1 MNFNTKMRKTVLLFI
16 ILSFCSCNS
25 RFYNQYLTNKRSYV
39 VIQNGKIKVLS
50 KTQTQSETGQI
61 SGFVFSKDDKLP
73 IKGAI
78 VANSNKTKGQVTDE
92 NGYFK
97 LSLTG
102 SDTLNIS
109 YLGYQD
115 LNFPI
120 QINQG
125 EQIELKII
133 LGTKTYY
140 DR

>member
-1 MNFNTKMRKTVLLFI
+1 MKKIFLLFI
-16 ILSFCSCNS
+16 ILAFCSCSS
-25 RFYNQYLTNKRSYV
+25 RFYNQYLTNKRSFV

-61 SGFVFSKDDKLP
+61 SGFVFAKDDKLP

-78 VANSNKTKGQVTDE
+78 VTNTDKTKGQSTDE

-97 LSLTG
+97 FNLTG
-102 SDTLNIS
+102 SDTLKIS
-109 YLGYQD
+109 YLGYQN
-115 LNFPI
+115 LVFPL

-125 EQIELKII
+125 EHLELKII
-133 LGTKTYY
+133 LGTKTFY

>member
-1 MNFNTKMRKTVLLFI
+1 MKKTILLFI
-16 ILSFCSCNS
+16 ILLFCSCNS
-25 RFYNQYLTNKRSYV
+25 RFYNQYLTNKRSFV
-39 VIQNGKIKVLS
+39 AIQNGKIKVLS

-61 SGFVFSKDDKLP
+61 SGFVFAKDDKLP

-78 VANSNKTKGQVTDE
+78 VTITNKTKGQVTDE

-115 LNFPI
+115 INFPL
-120 QINQG
+120 QINRG
-125 EQIELKII
+125 EHIELKII
-133 LGTKTYY
+133 LGTKTFY

>member
-1 MNFNTKMRKTVLLFI
+1 
-16 ILSFCSCNS
+16 
-25 RFYNQYLTNKRSYV
+25 LTNKRSYV
-39 VIQNGKIKVLS
+39 VVQNGKIKVLS

-78 VANSNKTKGQVTDE
+78 VANANKTKGQVTDE

-109 YLGYQD
+109 FLGYQD
-115 LNFPI
+115 LNFHV

-125 EQIELKII
+125 EHIELKII
-133 LGTKTYY
+133 LGTKTFY

>member
-1 MNFNTKMRKTVLLFI
+1 MNKVVLLFI

-61 SGFVFSKDDKLP
+61 SGFVFAKDDKLP

-78 VANSNKTKGQVTDE
+78 VCNLKSTIGQVTDE

-97 LSLTG
+97 FWLTG

-109 YLGYQD
+109 YPGYQN
-115 LNFPI
+115 LNFPV

-125 EQIELKII
+125 EHIELKII
-133 LGTKTYY
+133 LGTKTFY
-140 DR
+140 DK

>member
-1 MNFNTKMRKTVLLFI
+1 MKKTIILFI
-16 ILSFCSCNS
+16 ILILTSCNS
-25 RFYNQYLTNKRSYV
+25 RFYNQYLTNKRSFV

-50 KTQTQSETGQI
+50 RTKTQSDTGQI
-61 SGFVFSKDDKLP
+61 SGFVFAKDDKLP

-78 VANSNKTKGQVTDE
+78 VTNTDKTKGQSTDE

-97 LSLTG
+97 FSLTG
-102 SDTLNIS
+102 SDTLKIS

-115 LNFPI
+115 LVFPV

-125 EQIELKII
+125 EHLELKII
-133 LGTKTYY
+133 MGTKIFY

>member
-1 MNFNTKMRKTVLLFI
+1 MKKIISVLI
-16 ILSFCSCNS
+16 ILSLSSCNS
-25 RFYNQYLTNKRSYV
+25 RFYNQYLTNKGSYV
-39 VIQNGKIKVLS
+39 VIQKGKIKVLS

-61 SGFVFSKDDKLP
+61 SGFVFAKEDKLP

-78 VANSNKTKGQVTDE
+78 VRNTNRTKGQVTDE

-102 SDTLNIS
+102 LDTLNIS
-109 YLGYQD
+109 YPGYQD
-115 LNFPI
+115 LNFPV

-125 EQIELKII
+125 ENIELKIL

>member
-1 MNFNTKMRKTVLLFI
+1 VFQ
-16 ILSFCSCNS
+16 NS
-25 RFYNQYLTNKRSYV
+25 
-39 VIQNGKIKVLS
+39 KIKVLS
-50 KTQTQSETGQI
+50 KTQTQSMTGQI

-78 VANSNKTKGQVTDE
+78 VTNTDKSNGQSTDE

-97 LSLTG
+97 FSLTG
-102 SDTLNIS
+102 SDTLKIS

-115 LNFPI
+115 LSLPV

-125 EQIELKII
+125 EHLELKII
-133 LGTKTYY
+133 LGTKTFY

>member
-1 MNFNTKMRKTVLLFI
+1 MKKTILLFI

-25 RFYNQYLTNKRSYV
+25 RLYNQYLTNKRSYV

-61 SGFVFSKDDKLP
+61 SGFVFAKDDKLP

-78 VANSNKTKGQVTDE
+78 VVNANKTKGQVTDE

-115 LNFPI
+115 LNFPV

-125 EQIELKII
+125 EHIELKII
-133 LGTKTYY
+133 LGTKTFY

>member
-1 MNFNTKMRKTVLLFI
+1 MKKTILLFI
-16 ILSFCSCNS
+16 ILSLYSCNS

-39 VIQNGKIKVLS
+39 VVQNGKIKVLS

-78 VANSNKTKGQVTDE
+78 VANANKTKGQVTDE

-109 YLGYQD
+109 FLGYQD
-115 LNFPI
+115 LNFHV

-125 EQIELKII
+125 EHIELKII
-133 LGTKTYY
+133 LGTKTFY

>member
-1 MNFNTKMRKTVLLFI
+1 
-16 ILSFCSCNS
+16 
-25 RFYNQYLTNKRSYV
+25 LTNKRSFV
-39 VIQNGKIKVLS
+39 AIQNGKIKVLS

-61 SGFVFSKDDKLP
+61 SGFVFAKDDKLP

-78 VANSNKTKGQVTDE
+78 VTITNKTKGQVTDE

-115 LNFPI
+115 INFPL
-120 QINQG
+120 QINRG
-125 EQIELKII
+125 EHIELKII
-133 LGTKTYY
+133 LGTKTFY

>member
-1 MNFNTKMRKTVLLFI
+1 MKKTILLFI
-16 ILSFCSCNS
+16 ILAFCSCNS
-25 RFYNQYLTNKRSYV
+25 RFYNQFLTNKRSFI

-61 SGFVFSKDDKLP
+61 SGFVFAKDDKLP

-78 VANSNKTKGQVTDE
+78 VTNTNKTKGQSTDE

-97 LSLTG
+97 FNLTG
-102 SDTLNIS
+102 PDTLNIS

-115 LNFPI
+115 LYFPVL
-120 QINQG
+120 INQG
-125 EQIELKII
+125 EHLEIKIV
-133 LGTKTYY
+133 LGTKTFY